1 MINRILSNLLIT
13 LLLVAWTAGCS
24 SLGVPPVSDA
34 SLSGNPDSMWD
45 DGQKSVKDGEALIA
59 KGEERVEEGRKLIR
73 ESQPRINEANDDV
86 QKARRDYQDAVRKT
100 GGSTT
105 PKEVAKESARLK
117 KIELNLDLPFIS
129 GGRCLR
135 CFLYCLSFSTSAQAR
150 RAFCNDY
157 HNSFCPV

>member
-117 KIELNLDLPFIS
+117 KIGNQWEDAIS
-129 GGRCLR
+129 AIRK
-135 CFLYCLSFSTSAQAR
+135 ANKKIVA
-150 RAFCNDY
+150 
-157 HNSFCPV
+157 